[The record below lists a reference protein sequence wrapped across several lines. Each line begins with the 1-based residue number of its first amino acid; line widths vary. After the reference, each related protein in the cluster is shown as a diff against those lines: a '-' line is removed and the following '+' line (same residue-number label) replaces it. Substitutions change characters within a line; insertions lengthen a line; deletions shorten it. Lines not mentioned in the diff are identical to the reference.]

1 MFGLLSAGRLA
12 EYLARPLPPEAL
24 LVFLHIP
31 KTAGSSITT
40 DLARLFAPYRNIAPD
55 YTDASRPFEQRE
67 AEALA
72 RFAAEAPTR
81 RPRSASGHYHLRRLR
96 PLLRGLEPLAFAS
109 MVRDPVA
116 RVVSDYRYM
125 TSERHP
131 DWRQARARFPT
142 LDDYLAHPVSA
153 EKMARYLLAD
163 PRMPPDEI
171 PGFLDETYHALG
183 AVEEYELSS
192 YLLFALGGHRTVS
205 TARERVAADGPTRRE
220 ALPPSLIERI
230 AAANP
235 RDAAIHAHVSA
246 ALARCKPAW
255 LALREEAP
263 PTAAPGP
270 A

>member
-1 MFGLLSAGRLA
+1 MFGLLSSGRLDA
-12 EYLARPLPPEAL
+12 FLARPLPPEAM

-31 KTAGSSITT
+31 KTAGSSITS
-40 DLARLFAPYRNIAPD
+40 DLARLFAPYRNLAPD
-55 YTDASRPFEQRE
+55 YDDHSRPFAERE

-72 RFAAEAPTR
+72 RFAAEARTQ
-81 RPRSASGHYHLRRLR
+81 RPRSASGHYPLRRLR
-96 PLLRGLEPLAFAS
+96 PLLRGMGPVAFAS

-131 DWRQARARFPT
+131 DWREARLRFPT
-142 LDDYLAHPVSA
+142 IEDYLAHPVSA
-153 EKMARYLLAD
+153 ETMARYLLDD

-171 PGFLDETYHALG
+171 PGFLAETYHVLG
-183 AVEEYELSS
+183 TVEEYELSS
-192 YLLFALGGHRTVS
+192 FLLLALGGHRMVS

-220 ALPPSLIERI
+220 ALPPALVERI

-246 ALARCKPAW
+246 VLARCKPAW
-255 LALREEAP
+255 QALRAAG
-263 PTAAPGP
+263 TAKP